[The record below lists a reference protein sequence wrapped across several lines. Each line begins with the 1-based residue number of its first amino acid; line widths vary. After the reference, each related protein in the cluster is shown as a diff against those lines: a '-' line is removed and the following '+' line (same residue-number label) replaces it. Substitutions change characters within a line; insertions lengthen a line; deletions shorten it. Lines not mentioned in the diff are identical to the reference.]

1 MAKSLNRSLGKIFP
15 LLQVCLRCSKVNQ
28 EIINWLSQ
36 TSVHRRQRLDTLDKA
51 LPTDSPLCHG
61 INSPCGPPIHATQ
74 LSKWRRRWWWSDEGA
89 VPQKKFDEEK
99 RGNGHNM
106 NLPLNWTCQPHKF
119 PDKNLSDFIE
129 DKGLIIYSNSPVIN
143 CCVSVTV
150 NFDVVFLYVL
160 YQSYNCTYFWG
171 AAVFLDA

>member
-1 MAKSLNRSLGKIFP
+1 MPPNFQSEEGDDDEATKE
-15 LLQVCLRCSKVNQ
+15 Q
-28 EIINWLSQ
+28 
-36 TSVHRRQRLDTLDKA
+36 
-51 LPTDSPLCHG
+51 CHKR
-61 INSPCGPPIHATQ
+61 N
-74 LSKWRRRWWWSDEGA
+74 LM
-89 VPQKKFDEEK
+89 KKK